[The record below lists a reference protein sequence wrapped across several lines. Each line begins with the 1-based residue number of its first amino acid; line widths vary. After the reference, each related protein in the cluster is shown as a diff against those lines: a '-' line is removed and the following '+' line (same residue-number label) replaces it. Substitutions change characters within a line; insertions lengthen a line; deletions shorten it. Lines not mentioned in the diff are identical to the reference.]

1 MSEKI
6 ADTAAAIVTI
16 PKRKNIERKRKRRTV
31 WVKL

>member
-1 MSEKI
+1 MSKET
-6 ADTAAAIVTI
+6 ADTATAIVII